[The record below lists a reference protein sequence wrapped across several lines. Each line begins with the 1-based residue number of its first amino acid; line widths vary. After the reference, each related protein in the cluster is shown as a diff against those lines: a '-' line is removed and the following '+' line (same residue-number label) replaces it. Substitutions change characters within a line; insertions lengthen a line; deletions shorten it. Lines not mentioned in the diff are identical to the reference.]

1 MQKELTIEAL
11 TKIAAE
17 TAVDKPRQMKH
28 KVGTYGRQGNIYIHP
43 VAAAH
48 KHGEATKDTQLAV
61 GEGRGSRH
69 IVEGDVKVFLGTTLP
84 STVTERTFLGPMI
97 EVGSKGATITHP
109 EHAHVKLDAGFYQI
123 THQMDARTLQRV
135 RD

>member
-1 MQKELTIEAL
+1 MQAELTIEAL
-11 TKIAAE
+11 TKIAKE
-17 TAVDKPRQMKH
+17 TAVDKPRAMKY
-28 KVGTYGRQGNIYIHP
+28 KIGSYGRQGDIYIHP
-43 VAAAH
+43 VSAEH
-48 KHGEATKDTQLAV
+48 KHGEATKDHQLAV

-84 STVTERTFLGPMI
+84 TTVNDRTFLGPMI

-109 EHAHVKLDAGFYQI
+109 EHAHVNLDAGFYQI